1 MELLTPRLRI
11 RDPRLSDEERMAA
24 LGNSDFVRRYL
35 CMPYLSPAEW
45 HSYLCSMI
53 EKQNNFIV
61 ALRESDEFIGKIS
74 LQKDDLR
81 YQVNSTGLA
90 YWIGEPWARRGYMTE
105 AMRALLPWLFN
116 VLGYE
121 IITVRAFAVNTA
133 SRALMEKLGFT
144 QEGYFRRAVGF
155 EGRVYD
161 DVAFSLLR
169 EDWRSRA
176 ESNEKGEN
184 R

>member
-1 MELLTPRLRI
+1 MELLTSRLRI
-11 RDPRLSDEERMAA
+11 RDPRLSDEERLAA
-24 LGNSDFVRRYL
+24 LGNTDFVRRYL

-53 EKQNNFIV
+53 EKQNNFV
-61 ALRESDEFIGKIS
+61 LALRESDEFIGKIS

-105 AMRALLPWLFN
+105 AMGALLPWLFN

-133 SRALMEKLGFT
+133 SRALMEKLGFI
-144 QEGYFRRAVGF
+144 QEGCFRRAVRF
-155 EGRVYD
+155 EDTVYD

-169 EDWRSRA
+169 EDW
-176 ESNEKGEN
+176 N
-184 R
+184 RTRQINA